1 MHRSPKYNPYRRSSS
16 FSSPP
21 PPPRRSSNNGTSSAF
36 SANANP
42 NEDWTQISDLAERR
56 RIQNRIAQRNYR
68 EFRWD
73 TLLPSLVMV
82 VSNPYTIGKKL
93 KRRLEDLEKRAGSSA
108 SPEQSHDEPEPPK
121 PSARSRGRD
130 CTKSTPTHLSNGNRK
145 GSSNYYS
152 YNSPFISS
160 TERPTSYDSSYSDE
174 RGSMFSHQCTRQLS
188 ASPPPVF
195 SYTSYS
201 QVNPYGPTYGQSS
214 PLYHHSSSFQNTN
227 TPAFHDLSSFPG
239 DYSPAPVKRVYAADE
254 EILSP
259 FSMSYASMAG
269 IDLGPV
275 TESKLPVK
283 NPPRWP

>member
-1 MHRSPKYNPYRRSSS
+1 
-16 FSSPP
+16 
-21 PPPRRSSNNGTSSAF
+21 
-36 SANANP
+36 
-42 NEDWTQISDLAERR
+42 
-56 RIQNRIAQRNYR
+56 
-68 EFRWD
+68 
-73 TLLPSLVMV
+73 
-82 VSNPYTIGKKL
+82 
-93 KRRLEDLEKRAGSSA
+93 
-108 SPEQSHDEPEPPK
+108 
-121 PSARSRGRD
+121 
-130 CTKSTPTHLSNGNRK
+130 
-145 GSSNYYS
+145 
-152 YNSPFISS
+152 
-160 TERPTSYDSSYSDE
+160 
-174 RGSMFSHQCTRQLS
+174 MFSHQCTRQLS